1 MEVQLTIANIITG
14 TRQQAQNGQSKG
26 NQSLELYSLVKEE
39 DNSWSPLC
47 PRQCLSFAFRVD
59 LMNCV
64 TLRIILYKFEDG

>member
-14 TRQQAQNGQSKG
+14 TQQQAQNGQSKG

-47 PRQCLSFAFRVD
+47 PRQCLSSAFRVD

-64 TLRIILYKFEDG
+64 KLRIILYKFEDG